1 MNASR
6 DFAQQQRL
14 APLGFR
20 AVFVGTFRQHIV
32 AQTTISGRLHIRT
45 LGVIFTHLW
54 VYPNEPLRHPYLFQ
68 WIAPFDGTEVQ
79 PPIPY
84 MGVTP
89 SWTTEFLPF
98 VPHRF
103 EPPVSPASSSSS
115 SEAEDTSHQSDQAD
129 EPPPYVNEE
138 PGTDYIEDS
147 GVEDRDLE
155 YGMDIVT
162 LADATPPV
170 D

>member
-1 MNASR
+1 
-6 DFAQQQRL
+6 
-14 APLGFR
+14 
-20 AVFVGTFRQHIV
+20 
-32 AQTTISGRLHIRT
+32 
-45 LGVIFTHLW
+45 
-54 VYPNEPLRHPYLFQ
+54 
-68 WIAPFDGTEVQ
+68 
-79 PPIPY
+79 

-98 VPHRF
+98 VPHRP

-115 SEAEDTSHQSDQAD
+115 SEAEDTSHQSDQDD